1 MSVFDSKINFRNNQD
16 EGVIE
21 KVQEEVDFAL
31 KMRNAVD
38 VQLIDTN
45 LYMSKELWLP
55 WGSRGAF
62 GGQVSWFIQVQRLD
76 ADSVYIDCSSSIE
89 SCLGHSRRRFCCAC
103 KSTLYVMNRDTDPML
118 CVVSS
123 CLLYLGLQC

>member
-1 MSVFDSKINFRNNQD
+1 MSVFDSKVNFRDNLD

-21 KVQEEVDFAL
+21 KVEEEVDFAQ

-62 GGQVSWFIQVQRLD
+62 GGQAS
-76 ADSVYIDCSSSIE
+76 CSSSRGY
-89 SCLGHSRRRFCCAC
+89 CW
-103 KSTLYVMNRDTDPML
+103 ML
-118 CVVSS
+118 TV
-123 CLLYLGLQC
+123 